1 MAACAYFVETG
12 GTEYMVSRVDIT
24 TGPTG
29 RMGAQVQRRGDL
41 ELTN

>member
-1 MAACAYFVETG
+1 MVARAYFVETG
-12 GTEYMVSRVDIT
+12 GTEYMVSRVGT
-24 TGPTG
+24 TTDPTG